1 MTSRSWPNGDA
12 EERDDVA
19 ALFGVERGRLLE
31 LLGELLPGDWH
42 RPSPCPGWSVFDLCG
57 HLVGDDLGWLARQ
70 RDDHHGTVPPEAVDQ
85 VEGGIARWLDDLQ
98 DQWVHSARRLGPA
111 WSQTFWPGPAR
122 RSSTRWSARTR
133 PASMGR
139 SRGHAPGPYR
149 CGWTSSVKSPS
160 SGSTS
165 CGPRRGCCCQMCP
178 GSPAERL
185 STRASSSRPC
195 APPGPGVQPP
205 RRRSYWRAPS
215 AAPLCKVTSAEPQG
229 LKKATDECVQ
239 ERRSF

>member
-160 SGSTS
+160 SGST
-165 CGPRRGCCCQMCP
+165 
-178 GSPAERL
+178 
-185 STRASSSRPC
+185 ASSSSKHSAGLTSRWESL
-195 APPGPGVQPP
+195 AGISADREGQLSAGPAVNE
-205 RRRSYWRAPS
+205 AV
-215 AAPLCKVTSAEPQG
+215 LHLAESG
-229 LKKATDECVQ
+229 LAGRC
-239 ERRSF
+239 